1 MKSHAAAKRRSARR
15 DGAESFAGVEVRAA
29 LIATSAR
36 ATLRRHDSLVEG
48 VWIRTIGPP
57 VTCELCWRGLPLLPA
72 RERERLSA
80 ISPARRAIPS
90 SLAAIRFGRVAVCDA
105 ARPSHGRGVAGR
117 PRRHRQPRNCAAVG
131 AQIWPA
137 IRLKAED
144 SRATKLSPDEQRE
157 VRFALDSLLEEA
169 GFELFVPLGI
179 SDSLRAGGAVRG
191 KALTRQVEPCPETAA
206 ERPDLPHRRH

>member
-1 MKSHAAAKRRSARR
+1 MGPPRVKSHAAAKRRSARQ

-105 ARPSHGRGVAGR
+105 ARPLLLPGGTVHIYLR
-117 PRRHRQPRNCAAVG
+117 PSSARPT
-131 AQIWPA
+131 
-137 IRLKAED
+137 IR
-144 SRATKLSPDEQRE
+144 
-157 VRFALDSLLEEA
+157 
-169 GFELFVPLGI
+169 
-179 SDSLRAGGAVRG
+179 
-191 KALTRQVEPCPETAA
+191 
-206 ERPDLPHRRH
+206 